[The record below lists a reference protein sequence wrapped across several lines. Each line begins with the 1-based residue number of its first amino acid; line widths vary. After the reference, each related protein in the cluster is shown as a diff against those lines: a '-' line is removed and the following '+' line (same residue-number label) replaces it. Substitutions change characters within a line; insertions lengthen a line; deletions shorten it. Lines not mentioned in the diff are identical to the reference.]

1 MSRHSVRSTFALA
14 ASLALFAAL
23 SATAEEPAPAKK
35 SVTEQVLEILRAQG
49 TIDDARY
56 QDLKKQLEDEQ
67 RAAQP
72 APPAEEPKTE
82 VAKTEP
88 AKPAVPDPEGWKIYF
103 KDTLRIERNDGWAKI
118 HIGGMTQFDFAGIS
132 EDQALREELDESNQG
147 TGVEFRRARLSM
159 DGEIGENLIFK
170 SEYDFV
176 GGNAGF
182 RDVWVGLQRLPYAGR
197 ALAGHFKEPMSLEEI
212 TSDRFITFME
222 RALPVLAF
230 SPARNSGVGVFNTA
244 FEQRMT
250 WGVGGFRDTDDF
262 GNGFGT
268 SSPYNITARITGLP
282 VWQDDG
288 RTLVHV
294 GYSYSHRFRDSDDV
308 DFDPRPEVN
317 LSDPLIDTGDIRSHG
332 VDVFGAEL
340 STVVG
345 PFSAQGEFLDSL
357 VDVKGSGHENL
368 WGAYGYASWF
378 LTGESRA
385 YDPKIGA
392 FTRTSPKHPFSI
404 GEGTWGAWEL
414 AGRYSYVTL
423 NDDTIRGG
431 IESDVTA
438 AVNWYLYG
446 NFRIMFNYVFAHR
459 NDVGDQN
466 AWMTR
471 FSLDF

>member
-212 TSDRFITFME
+212 TSDRFIT
-222 RALPVLAF
+222 
-230 SPARNSGVGVFNTA
+230 
-244 FEQRMT
+244 RMT